1 MLESRGTDGPAQTTV
16 ISRLDNPAQTVC
28 DLARKKFCLGDPDST
43 SGSVIPTSQLNLH
56 EPCIEGDLFD
66 FADVIYS
73 GGHEN
78 TVAMV
83 LNGTCEAGAIWD
95 GMLVRMRANPEDYT
109 AKIPGF
115 TAADMDALHSIWV
128 SPEIPLASLVFR
140 DSLPQAF
147 KQAFKGVHF
156 TLHRD
161 DPEVWLAGIGDDVV
175 NAVAGEFEDYNVVRE
190 ARQYLAEQATG
201 KK

>member
-1 MLESRGTDGPAQTTV
+1 M
-16 ISRLDNPAQTVC
+16 C
-28 DLARKKFCLGDPDST
+28 DVAGKKFCLGDPDST
-43 SGSVIPTSQLNLH
+43 SGSVIPTSQLNLN
-56 EPCIEGDLFD
+56 EPCVEGDLFD

-115 TAADMDALHSIWV
+115 TAEDMDALHSIWV

-190 ARQYLAEQATG
+190 ARRYLAEQATG
-201 KK
+201 K